1 MELDFYKTTK
11 EEQIREILRSYC
23 LLQARIAK
31 AVCRFVEYLIDHFV
45 SFVFQALKSW
55 INIRES
61 FSAEQA
67 PL

>member
-1 MELDFYKTTK
+1 MK

-31 AVCRFVEYLIDHFV
+31 AVCLFIMTYIRFL
-45 SFVFQALKSW
+45 SFFQALKSW
-55 INIRES
+55 SNIRDS
-61 FSAEQA
+61 FSTEQA